1 MLALDTLYS
10 HNQKLLIW
18 KKDKNEDIRQQLSV
32 VHCVGWLNLAA
43 VPEYV
48 GKGTADTI
56 AEARSQPVRG
66 KILACRTWEVLGGHK
81 HEDQAG
87 TDQQL

>member
-1 MLALDTLYS
+1 MLATDTQSETINL
-10 HNQKLLIW
+10 
-18 KKDKNEDIRQQLSV
+18 EDRTRGRTLGSSFQCCTVLS
-32 VHCVGWLNLAA
+32 WLSLAA
-43 VPEYV
+43 VPECV

-56 AEARSQPVRG
+56 AEARSQPVHG
-66 KILACRTWEVLGGHK
+66 KILACRTLEVLGGHK